1 MKYFTSAILLLI
13 TASIAVNVNAIVT
26 GTYFDRIVFVVFENT
41 GYSQALAD
49 PYFKNL
55 TSRSNGL
62 LLSNYFAVAHP
73 SQPNYIAT
81 IFGSTAG
88 ITDDNNHNVAG
99 NNIVDL
105 LEAKGVSW
113 KAYMENYPGS
123 CYTGATAPT
132 GSHLYAR
139 KHNPFISMDDIRTN
153 SARCAKIVP
162 GTQLDTDINN
172 NAVPQYVYYVPNQN
186 NDGHDTGVTFASN
199 WFKGWLEP
207 KLTKPAFT
215 TNTLILFTFD
225 EDDGT
230 QGNHVFA
237 GLLGTPV
244 KPPTNHDD
252 TTAYKH
258 YSFLATVEKNWN
270 LGNLGRNDVGATPF
284 TKYLVHP

>member
-26 GTYFDRIVFVVFENT
+26 GTYFDRIVFVLFENT

-55 TSRSNGL
+55 TSRSN
-62 LLSNYFAVAHP
+62 
-73 SQPNYIAT
+73 
-81 IFGSTAG
+81 AG

-230 QGNHVFA
+230 QGNHIFA

-244 KPPTNHDD
+244 KPTTNNDD